1 MPVRAPAKAST
12 VSPQGPLAAY
22 ASLVSRLERREPVD
36 LGVSDL
42 ADQAAR
48 VWREADQESGFV
60 TFEVSTR
67 RFRPADGSGSP
78 IGDLLFDPAAGEP
91 SGTADGV
98 NRRLFNRVVVAIM
111 RAYRRAG
118 AAPATAHAYYY

>member
-1 MPVRAPAKAST
+1 M
-12 VSPQGPLAAY
+12 
-22 ASLVSRLERREPVD
+22 
-36 LGVSDL
+36 
-42 ADQAAR
+42 
-48 VWREADQESGFV
+48 
-60 TFEVSTR
+60 
-67 RFRPADGSGSP
+67 P

-98 NRRLFNRVVVAIM
+98 NRRLFNQVVVAIM